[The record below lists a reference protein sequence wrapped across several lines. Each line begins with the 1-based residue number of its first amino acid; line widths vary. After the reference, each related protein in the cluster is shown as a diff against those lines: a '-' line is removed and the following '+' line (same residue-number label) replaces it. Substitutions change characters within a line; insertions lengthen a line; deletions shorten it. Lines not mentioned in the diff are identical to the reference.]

1 MTILHVLL
9 YDKNNEN
16 TNNMSNIYLSQL
28 EILSKKYN
36 YDLNLASIVIKSVQT
51 LPFKYL
57 QVSSYDRFLVASTV
71 VQ

>member
-9 YDKNNEN
+9 YDENNEN
-16 TNNMSNIYLSQL
+16 TNNMSNTYL
-28 EILSKKYN
+28 ILSKKYN